1 MLKGLVGGEQDGAK
15 LADLA
20 IGVLRKKHDQLVQ
33 ALSGSVHDHHRLM
46 PHKLLRALQTPEAEI
61 AEGDGDIRR

>member
-1 MLKGLVGGEQDGAK
+1 MLNGQVAGEQDGAT

-20 IGVLRKKHDQLVQ
+20 IGVLRKKHDQLEQ
-33 ALSGSVHDHHRLM
+33 ALSGRVHDHHLLM
-46 PHKLLRALQTPEAEI
+46 LHKLLRALQTPEAEI